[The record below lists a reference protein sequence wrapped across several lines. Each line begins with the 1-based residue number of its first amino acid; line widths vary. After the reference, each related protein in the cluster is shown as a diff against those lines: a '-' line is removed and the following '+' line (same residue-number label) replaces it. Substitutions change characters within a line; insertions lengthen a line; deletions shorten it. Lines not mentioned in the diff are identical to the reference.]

1 MKSLLSKA
9 GYILDNETNVWS
21 RSHYDGIAYSD
32 GDEVEQRIG
41 QVIDTAVDLSVLSSE
56 LRSHCTDWPSK
67 YHLSGVRANILRPFE
82 CNLQGDI
89 LEIGA
94 GCGAITRYLGECGAE
109 VLALEGSPRRAAIAR
124 SRTRHMPNVT
134 VITDKFDQFQI
145 DQQFDVITL
154 IGVLEYAN
162 LFGTDDASTLTML
175 ERVRSLLKPNGQLII
190 AIENQL
196 GLKYFAG
203 APEDHI
209 GQPMYGIEGRY
220 QSDQPQTFG
229 HKFLVDMIRQAGF
242 AGSQFLTPFPD
253 YKLPVCV
260 ITEEGLNNPEFDAAE
275 LACQSITKDA
285 QLPLNTLFSL
295 ERTLPVIFLNGLA
308 VDLANSFLIVASN
321 HAGNNFKS
329 GVLAYYFSTDR
340 KAAYC
345 KETVFVQPDENNILV
360 KRRLLSAITDSES
373 LMNASLL
380 FRQPQDLVYTSGQT
394 LYREFIGI
402 VTRPGW
408 RIEEILAY
416 FSKYRE
422 IILAMVD
429 SEDHLCSAQ
438 LQDLVLPG
446 DYLDA
451 IPANVILTNNGKAI
465 YIDREWCAIQGV
477 TFDYLLFRAIT
488 SLMGGISAFAEPHD
502 PALAIRENFLMAVM
516 RGMGFL
522 PTEEDFSRYL
532 QMESELGVFSSGV
545 ENRIFST
552 WLPNAILPGCGNSSS
567 IKALEIKLERTEIA
581 KLVAEEFAFDR
592 LTEIHRL
599 QVQLVATETA
609 KTYAETLAIDR
620 LGELQQ
626 LQLQLKQ
633 TVSQLEKTS
642 NQLNSIY
649 ASIGYKLLKLLKL
662 APDRRDPNV

>member
-1 MKSLLSKA
+1 MKSLLSEA
-9 GYILDNETNVWS
+9 GYILDSETNVWS
-21 RSHYDGIAYSD
+21 RSNYDGIAYSD
-32 GDEVEQRIG
+32 GDEVEQRIA
-41 QVIDTAVDLSVLSSE
+41 QVVDTATDLSVLSSE
-56 LRSHCTDWPSK
+56 LRSHCTDWPTK

-82 CNLQGDI
+82 CSLQGDI

-124 SRTRHMPNVT
+124 SRTRHMSNVT
-134 VITDKFDQFQI
+134 VTADKFDQFQI

-162 LFGTDDASTLTML
+162 LFGADDASALTML

-229 HKFLVDMIRQAGF
+229 RKFLVDMIRQAGF

-253 YKLPVCV
+253 YKLPVCI

-285 QLPLNTLFSL
+285 QLPPNTLFSL

-321 HAGNNFKS
+321 HAENNFKS

-345 KETVFVQPDENNILV
+345 KETAFVQPGDSNILV
-360 KRRLLSAITDSES
+360 KRRLLLAITNSES
-373 LMNASLL
+373 LMSANLL
-380 FRQPQDLVYTSGQT
+380 FRQPQDLVYTRGQT
-394 LYREFIGI
+394 LYRQFIGI
-402 VTRPGW
+402 VTRQGW

-422 IILAMVD
+422 IILALVD
-429 SEDHLCSAQ
+429 SEDESYSAQ

-451 IPANVILTNNGKAI
+451 IPANIILTDNGKAI
-465 YIDREWCAIQGV
+465 YIDREWCAVQGV

-488 SLMGGISAFAEPHD
+488 SLMGGISAFAEPQD
-502 PALAIRENFLMAVM
+502 PALAIRENLLMAVM

-545 ENRIFST
+545 KSRIFST
-552 WLPNAILPGCGNSSS
+552 WLPNASLPGCGNSSS

-581 KLVAEEFAFDR
+581 KSVAEEFAFER

-599 QVQLVATETA
+599 QAQLVATETA
-609 KTYAETLAIDR
+609 KAYAETLAIDR

-626 LQLQLKQ
+626 LQHQLKQ
-633 TVSQLEKTS
+633 TS
-642 NQLNSIY
+642 NQLERTNNQLDIIY